1 MKTNEKKIAIA
12 IYEGEDVI
20 ACLKQELMNAIAKSI
35 LAGEAEAEESNS
47 ITSFK
52 HPYYSAVYGKLIG
65 LSINVHDMLMP
76 SEDMN
81 KLCKLIKLDAISAQ
95 IAKRQAEI
103 AELQNLLK
111 NQ

>member
-35 LAGEAEAEESNS
+35 LAGDADAEESNS
-47 ITSFK
+47 ITTFK
-52 HPYYSAVYGKLIG
+52 HPYYSAIYGKFMG
-65 LSINVHDMLMP
+65 LVISVNDTIMP

-81 KLCKLIKLDAISAQ
+81 RLCKLVKLDAISAQ
-95 IAKRQAEI
+95 IAKREAEI
-103 AELQNLLK
+103 AELKNLLK

>member
-1 MKTNEKKIAIA
+1 MNANEKKIAIA

-35 LAGEAEAEESNS
+35 LAGEAEAEEGYSAT
-47 ITSFK
+47 IFR
-52 HPYYSAVYGKLIG
+52 HPYYTAIYGNLSG
-65 LSINVHDMLMP
+65 LSISVGEVLMP
-76 SEDMN
+76 SEDMA
-81 KLCKLIKLDAISAQ
+81 KLCKLVKLDAINAK

>member
-47 ITSFK
+47 ITTFK
-52 HPYYSAVYGKLIG
+52 HPYYSAIYGTFIG
-65 LSINVHDMLMP
+65 LSISVHDAFMP
-76 SEDMN
+76 SEEMN
-81 KLCKLIKLDAISAQ
+81 KLCKLVKLDAINAQ
-95 IAKRQAEI
+95 IAKRQTEI
-103 AELQNLLK
+103 EELKNILK